1 MSKIYSNFNLP
12 PQYLEQN
19 SGTVVTIP
27 DLAYSI
33 PEIIDM
39 ALRGEMEIPM
49 YQEDVTTGQVY
60 NLRASD
66 LTDIYPEVGTNMPE
80 EELIEAPAVNDI
92 SINSETQQTNK
103 GEVSDEPKDGV

>member
-1 MSKIYSNFNLP
+1 MVKIYSNFNLP
-12 PQYLEQN
+12 PQDLEKN
-19 SGTVVTIP
+19 SGTEVTIP

-66 LTDIYPEVGTNMPE
+66 LTDIYPEVGTNIPE
-80 EELIEAPAVNDI
+80 EETIEVPVVKDTSNKLDI
-92 SINSETQQTNK
+92 EQTNK
-103 GEVSDEPKDGV
+103 GEVSDESREGV

>member
-1 MSKIYSNFNLP
+1 MAIIYSNFKLP
-12 PQYLEQN
+12 PQDLEPN

-49 YQEDVTTGQVY
+49 LQEDVTSGQVY

-80 EELIEAPAVNDI
+80 EENVAVPEVNENATKPQEP
-92 SINSETQQTNK
+92 SK
-103 GEVSDEPKDGV
+103 GEISDEPNDGV